1 MKRALIIMMCLI
13 LTIAFIYPATAP
25 AFETNALTPH
35 IEVLTPGVTRTI
47 TITQYADFP
56 QDFSPFIV
64 FLIGYGPFK
73 ISLSKDESVGD
84 RLKMNGV
91 GISPAGIVPFYKSG
105 KADVDLVVSVE
116 IGNERSPYG
125 MVLFSSWVS
134 GTVIQEPDSE
144 GVYHN
149 TYKVTLQF

>member
-1 MKRALIIMMCLI
+1 MKRALIIIMCLI
-13 LTIAFIYPATAP
+13 LTVALTYPTTAL
-25 AFETNALTPH
+25 ALDVNALTPH
-35 IEVLTPGVTRTI
+35 VEVLTPGVNRNL

>member
-25 AFETNALTPH
+25 AFEVNALTPH
-35 IEVLTPGVTRTI
+35 VEVLTPGVTRNLTV
-47 TITQYADFP
+47 TQYADFP

-73 ISLSKDESVGD
+73 ISLSKAAAVGD
-84 RLKMNGV
+84 RLVINGL

-116 IGNERSPYG
+116 IGNERYPYG
-125 MVLFSSWVS
+125 MVLFSSWIS
-134 GTVIQEPDSE
+134 GTVTEPD
-144 GVYHN
+144 N
-149 TYKVTLQF
+149 TYDITLQF

>member
-1 MKRALIIMMCLI
+1 MKRALVIIMCLI
-13 LTIAFIYPATAP
+13 LTVAFTYPAT

-105 KADVDLVVSVE
+105 KEDVDLVVSVE